1 MCVCTCERER
11 EREREKVVKEMH
23 GGLRQPDKEYFK
35 VKLEA
40 VQLV

>member
-1 MCVCTCERER
+1 MCVCVHAR